1 MTTKRIAILALGML
15 ALSACDR
22 GVAPA
27 PEPTGN
33 AAADN
38 GAVLNNAAEAINY
51 RQRVIEMTDNA
62 RNGVFLR
69 AIRDAGFDCQG
80 VQHSLR
86 LPDANDEPV
95 WRAECTN
102 GPMHLVTV
110 SVDGIARITSRTDV
124 R

>member
-1 MTTKRIAILALGML
+1 MTTKRIVIAALGAL
-15 ALSACDR
+15 VLSACDR

-38 GAVLNNAAEAINY
+38 AALLNNAAEPINY
-51 RQRVIEMTDNA
+51 RQRVIEMTDNE

-69 AIRDAGFDCQG
+69 AVRDAGFNCQG

-86 LPDANDEPV
+86 MPDSNGEPV

-102 GPMHLVTV
+102 GPMHLVTI
-110 SVDGIARITSRTDV
+110 SPDGIARITSRTDT